1 MSRSTRPPPCVS
13 PGGSSSSASRR
24 GAALATAALF
34 AVFTI
39 HVEAVTSLVGRAE
52 ILAAVLVLAVAR
64 LWLRATEGEGVR
76 PGPYAAAPRALSRF
90 RLREGERDR
99 RAGRRPPRGAVPW
112 RARPDA
118 ARSFRGPS
126 RAPARWA
133 LLGFLG
139 PIAVLFAV
147 RVAVI
152 HGFLV
157 SREAGIFDLENPLV
171 SMAPAL
177 RVANALDLALR
188 YAWKTFLPVH
198 LSADHS
204 AYALALATGLREPRA
219 WTGPAFA
226 LVLAAAALAFWRRR
240 PLAALGV
247 SFFAG
252 SLFPVSNVP
261 FVIGTI

>member
-1 MSRSTRPPPCVS
+1 MCLAGWLVELGFAAR
-13 PGGSSSSASRR
+13 
-24 GAALATAALF
+24 AALATAALF

-76 PGPYAAAPRALSRF
+76 PGPYAAALGLFLVSVFVKENAIVAPGVVLLGELFRGGRGRTPREAFRAL
-90 RLREGERDR
+90 
-99 RAGRRPPRGAVPW
+99 
-112 RARPDA
+112 AR
-118 ARSFRGPS
+118 
-126 RAPARWA
+126 PARWA

-204 AYALALATGLREPRA
+204 AYALALATGLA
-219 WTGPAFA
+219 
-226 LVLAAAALAFWRRR
+226 
-240 PLAALGV
+240 
-247 SFFAG
+247 
-252 SLFPVSNVP
+252 
-261 FVIGTI
+261 